1 MRCKSTASTQTIEA
15 MASRPES
22 RLSFLG
28 FGSYSQGDDAAFFER
43 LLGRLTPQGLL
54 QHGEARMIELELKHM
69 LLPLKRGGYISPFM
83 ELQEWEKDIQASRSL
98 LNPHGWL
105 VGLVMP
111 AYSTVMRQVYFNET
125 LRRLSLAAL
134 QIEKHRLAHGSP
146 PATLDSPLLDPV
158 DQEPRR
164 KRRLRPVEPRARWRG
179 RQRPRLGEGR
189 ERNRRPIH
197 RRLGVAHASPRLSR

>member
-1 MRCKSTASTQTIEA
+1 
-15 MASRPES
+15 
-22 RLSFLG
+22 
-28 FGSYSQGDDAAFFER
+28 
-43 LLGRLTPQGLL
+43 
-54 QHGEARMIELELKHM
+54 MIELELKHM

-111 AYSTVMRQVYFNET
+111 AYSTVMRQVYFNEI

-158 DQEPRR
+158 DQEP
-164 KRRLRPVEPRARWRG
+164 LRYRVENGGYVLWSLALDGEDDRG
-179 RQRPRLGEGR
+179 RAWEKDEKETGAQFTGDWVWRMPARD
-189 ERNRRPIH
+189 
-197 RRLGVAHASPRLSR
+197 